1 MRAIHVCGASQLKD
15 VAKGEYRFGLLTID
29 YSIGIEVL
37 MTLSLALVFMSPEL
51 VQLSEWK
58 DTLSGSVMKSKLS
71 MVAIDEAHCISEW
84 LVTYYMH
91 VLFLNLKCTCRGHNF
106 RTAFSK
112 IGALRALTSVPF
124 MALTASAPSDVQ
136 VEITNLLHMST
147 PVIVSCSLDRP
158 NIYLSTSQVKSL
170 NVSL

>member
-1 MRAIHVCGASQLKD
+1 MFV
-15 VAKGEYRFGLLTID
+15 
-29 YSIGIEVL
+29 
-37 MTLSLALVFMSPEL
+37 SPEL

-58 DTLSGSVMKSKLS
+58 DMLSGSAMKSKLC

-84 LVTYYMH
+84 LVTYC
-91 VLFLNLKCTCRGHNF
+91 VLLSLNLKCTCRGHDF

-136 VEITNLLHMST
+136 VEITDSLHMST

-158 NIYLSTSQVKSL
+158 NIYLSTSQIKAL
-170 NVSL
+170 NVRQ